1 MSKLPSNE
9 PDAELLRLGA
19 ELTTFRKEMDA
30 GLHPEEGGDVPDVA
44 IEHLDE
50 IERKIAA
57 IPANTF
63 AGLAVKLRIGTDNQ
77 SFTLYPDLPASDLST
92 DELNLMSAL
101 ADAERLAGARHSR
114 SSAEGGQSL

>member
-19 ELTTFRKEMDA
+19 ELTTFRNEIDA
-30 GLHPEEGGDVPDVA
+30 GLHPEEVGNVADVA

-77 SFTLYPDLPASDLST
+77 RFKTDLDFQVEDLT
-92 DELNLMSAL
+92 PDELSLMNAL
-101 ADAERLAGARHSR
+101 ADAERLAGEAS
-114 SSAEGGQSL
+114 